1 MPLPATSPWEPEL
14 PAASTGTCSSDV
26 RFKRNITPFPKL
38 LNQLVRLQPVNFYWR
53 AGEYP
58 QKALGSS
65 QSFGLVA
72 QDVEQVL
79 PELVTE
85 DEQGFKAVRYNKLP
99 LLTLQGLKELK
110 ADNDSLRREN
120 DALKQRIEAQEVRLR
135 KLEAKLA
142 Q

>member
-1 MPLPATSPWEPEL
+1 M
-14 PAASTGTCSSDV
+14 
-26 RFKRNITPFPKL
+26 
-38 LNQLVRLQPVNFYWR
+38 RLQPVNFYWR
-53 AGEYP
+53 ASEYP
-58 QKALGSS
+58 KKAFGSS

-99 LLTLQGLKELK
+99 LLMLQGLKELK
-110 ADNDSLRREN
+110 ADNDSLKLEN
-120 DALKQRIEAQEVRLR
+120 DALKQRLDEQEARLR
-135 KLEAKLA
+135 KLETKLN